1 MDIIFDCACAG
12 ISVMDGICDFAS
24 LLQATTN
31 EMHEIEAITAH
42 EEPSSTPRSGRN
54 RKCCPYARH
63 QLRRNRNRCPPSGR
77 EHRHN
82 RNCCP
87 QQYPQQESRLRK
99 WTSPARSRC
108 ICTTPPF
115 NACTQL
121 SSNSPSI
128 YSTPPCNVISSPSTN
143 PKNPSRRSMP
153 NANPTSKAARPS
165 CVAPSRNNPFH
176 RQGKNSFRNG

>member
-1 MDIIFDCACAG
+1 MDVIFDCACAG

-54 RKCCPYARH
+54 RKCCPHTRH

-77 EHRHN
+77 EHRPN

-87 QQYPQQESRLRK
+87 QQYPNKKAGFENGRARPVLAAYAQRCLSMHVLSYRPTHLLSTQHHPTMQYPPHLRIPK
-99 WTSPARSRC
+99 IRQGGRCPTPTPPARQR
-108 ICTTPPF
+108 
-115 NACTQL
+115 
-121 SSNSPSI
+121 
-128 YSTPPCNVISSPSTN
+128 
-143 PKNPSRRSMP
+143 
-153 NANPTSKAARPS
+153 ARPA
-165 CVAPSRNNPFH
+165 CCTVPKQPVPSPR
-176 RQGKNSFRNG
+176 